1 MPLHDYQSSD
11 GRMLEKHF
19 SIKDEIP
26 QEIEENGVIYR
37 KIFSVPAIIID
48 SKQPKTVGGL
58 AAKNTERMEKEGKL
72 KRKPKP
78 KPPWWRPNKAKPDLS
93 LTRMSPAQ
101 QARYIREGK
110 K

>member
-11 GRMLEKHF
+11 GKVLEKYF
-19 SIKDEIP
+19 SIKDQIP
-26 QEIEENGVIYR
+26 QEIEENGVVYR

-48 SKQPKTVGGL
+48 SKQPKTIGGL
-58 AAKNTERMEKEGKL
+58 ADKNTAKMEKEGKI
-72 KRKPKP
+72 KRKPKS
-78 KPPWWRPNKAKPDLS
+78 KPPWWRPGKAKPDLS